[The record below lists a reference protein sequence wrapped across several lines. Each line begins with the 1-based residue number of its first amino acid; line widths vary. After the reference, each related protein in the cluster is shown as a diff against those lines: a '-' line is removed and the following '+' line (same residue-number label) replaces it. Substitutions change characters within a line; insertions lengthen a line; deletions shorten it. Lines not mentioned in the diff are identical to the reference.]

1 MKYDIPYNI
10 SVTEAKHKLD
20 VKFMTASLIGI
31 QTSPSQV
38 NYGVCLVNILQKN
51 WVTYYSTPVNYPNK
65 GVVSMW

>member
-31 QTSPSQV
+31 QTSPSRV
-38 NYGVCLVNILQKN
+38 NYGVCLVNILQKIE
-51 WVTYYSTPVNYPNK
+51 WHYSTPVDYPNK